1 MKTNQRGSVMRV
13 VGRFAKSKLG
23 GIALQKL
30 EQLATIMGV
39 DELELL
45 KIYVETKN
53 SASRKK
59 FAATPYSQRIL
70 LLPQCLRSR
79 QCPAELKEYG
89 YECQACG
96 KCSLNKVISQ
106 AKALG
111 YKNVFILPGGAV
123 VSKII
128 AKEKPR
134 ACLGV
139 ACFKELVLGSF
150 LCEKFGV
157 IAQGVSLLR
166 DGCVNTEVDWKTV
179 NDALCM
185 TATMR
190 G

>member
-1 MKTNQRGSVMRV
+1 MKTNQHSSVMHV
-13 VGRFAKSKLG
+13 IGKFAKSKLG

-30 EQLATIMGV
+30 EQFATKMGV
-39 DELELL
+39 DEIELL

-53 SASRKK
+53 SASIKK
-59 FAATPYSQRIL
+59 FATTPYSQRIL

-96 KCSLNKVISQ
+96 KCNLNKLISQ

-128 AKEKPR
+128 AREKPR

-150 LCEKFGV
+150 LCEKLGV

-166 DGCVNTEVDWKTV
+166 DGCVDTKVDWKTV
-179 NDALCM
+179 NDALHM